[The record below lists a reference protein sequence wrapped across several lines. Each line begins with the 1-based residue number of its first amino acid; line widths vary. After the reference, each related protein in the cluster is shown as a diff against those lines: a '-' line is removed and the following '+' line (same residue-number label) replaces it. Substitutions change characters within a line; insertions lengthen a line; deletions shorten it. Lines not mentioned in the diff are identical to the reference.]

1 MRILI
6 QRVRRASVS
15 IGGTLKSA
23 IGPGLLVF
31 VGIEAEDGEED
42 IEWLAGKLTRL
53 RIFDDEN
60 GVMNLDVRQ
69 VGGEILVVSQFTLHA
84 STRKGNR
91 PSYIKAAPSDFPTFV
106 RAVRRRC
113 RPCARARSRHR
124 GVRSRYAGRAGERR
138 AGDDLDRL
146 PTTRMTSVIS
156 KIVKGESNRAGLH
169 AEIAESDPIRG
180 YVKDIKSLL

>member
-23 IGPGLLVF
+23 IGPGGLNIRLATMLTGYAIDVYRD
-31 VGIEAEDGEED
+31 IEDGEED

-91 PSYIKAAPSDFPTFV
+91 PSYIKAAPEAIS
-106 RAVRRRC
+106 
-113 RPCARARSRHR
+113 RPLYERFAA
-124 GVRSRYAGRAGERR
+124 GVGRALGREVATGEFGADMQVELVNDGPVTIWIDSRQR
-138 AGDDLDRL
+138 
-146 PTTRMTSVIS
+146 
-156 KIVKGESNRAGLH
+156 E
-169 AEIAESDPIRG
+169 
-180 YVKDIKSLL
+180 